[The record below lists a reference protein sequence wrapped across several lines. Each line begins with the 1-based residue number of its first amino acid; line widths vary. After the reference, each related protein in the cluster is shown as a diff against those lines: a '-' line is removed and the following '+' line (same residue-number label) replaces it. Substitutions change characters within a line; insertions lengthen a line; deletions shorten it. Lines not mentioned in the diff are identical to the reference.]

1 MFKLFRYLKPKIWLI
16 LIVFL
21 LIGAQSYTQ
30 LMLPDYMGD
39 ITSIAT
45 GQTLV
50 PDVTAA
56 IWDVG
61 IKMIIISL
69 ITIAIA
75 FATSLSVSYIGAYF
89 GKKVRSEVFKKVLS
103 FSLGD
108 YDRIGT
114 ASLMTR
120 TTNDI
125 EQVQMVIVMGLRI
138 MVMSPVI
145 LVVAIVRVLTT
156 DARLALILAFSIP
169 VIILTIIIL
178 FSIAMPLFKKIQTA
192 TDNVTK
198 VMRESLTGVRVVRA
212 FNQEDRE
219 RKRFSKVND
228 FLTKLTTKVGR
239 TMSFANPIITIF
251 FDLTYFAIFFYGFAM
266 IDGSAEMYNLEAI
279 LETSQYAMHIM
290 MAFLMFSM
298 LLIMFP
304 RATVSAKRINQVL
317 DIPVVIKDP
326 AEPLQAQQDRRGYVQ
341 FKDVTFTFPD
351 SQLPTLQN
359 ISFEAQP
366 GQVTAIIGST
376 GSGKS
381 SIINLIP
388 RFYDVTQGQVLVDGV
403 DVRDYTQKDLR
414 DKIGFVPQQALL
426 FSGTIRDNLVYG
438 RPNGTDEEVAA
449 ALDVAQAARFVA
461 KKEEGVNALVSQG
474 GKNFSGGQK
483 QRLAIARALV
493 KKPEIYVFD
502 DSFSALDFKT
512 DIRLRTALK
521 SYTKGSSV
529 IIVAQRVSSIL
540 DADNII
546 VLNEGKIVGQGKHQ
560 QLLKDCQVYQEI
572 VFSQMDASEI
582 KRTLEIKKQALLVEG
597 GDE

>member
-1 MFKLFRYLKPKIWLI
+1 MLKLFRYLKPKIWLI

-45 GQTLV
+45 GQTPV

-125 EQVQMVIVMGLRI
+125 EQVQNVIVMGLRI

-178 FSIAMPLFKKIQTA
+178 FSIAMPLFKKIQTS

-212 FNQEDRE
+212 FNQEERE
-219 RKRFSKVND
+219 RTRFSKVNEA
-228 FLTKLTTKVGR
+228 LTKLITKVGR

-251 FDLTYFAIFFYGFAM
+251 FDLTYFGIFFYGFAM

-304 RATVSAKRINQVL
+304 RASVSAKR
-317 DIPVVIKDP
+317 
-326 AEPLQAQQDRRGYVQ
+326 
-341 FKDVTFTFPD
+341 
-351 SQLPTLQN
+351 
-359 ISFEAQP
+359 
-366 GQVTAIIGST
+366 
-376 GSGKS
+376 
-381 SIINLIP
+381 
-388 RFYDVTQGQVLVDGV
+388 
-403 DVRDYTQKDLR
+403 
-414 DKIGFVPQQALL
+414 
-426 FSGTIRDNLVYG
+426 
-438 RPNGTDEEVAA
+438 
-449 ALDVAQAARFVA
+449 
-461 KKEEGVNALVSQG
+461 
-474 GKNFSGGQK
+474 
-483 QRLAIARALV
+483 
-493 KKPEIYVFD
+493 
-502 DSFSALDFKT
+502 
-512 DIRLRTALK
+512 
-521 SYTKGSSV
+521 
-529 IIVAQRVSSIL
+529 
-540 DADNII
+540 
-546 VLNEGKIVGQGKHQ
+546 
-560 QLLKDCQVYQEI
+560 
-572 VFSQMDASEI
+572 
-582 KRTLEIKKQALLVEG
+582 
-597 GDE
+597 

>member
-1 MFKLFRYLKPKIWLI
+1 MLKLFRYLKPKIWLI

-45 GQTLV
+45 GQTPV

-125 EQVQMVIVMGLRI
+125 EQVQNVIVMGLRI

-178 FSIAMPLFKKIQTA
+178 FSIAMPLFKKIQTS

-212 FNQEDRE
+212 FNQEERE
-219 RKRFSKVND
+219 RTRFSKVNEA
-228 FLTKLTTKVGR
+228 LTKLITKVGR

-251 FDLTYFAIFFYGFAM
+251 FDLTYFGIFFYGFAM

-304 RATVSAKRINQVL
+304 RASVSAKRINQVL
-317 DIPVVIKDP
+317 DVPVVIKDP
-326 AEPLQAQQDRRGYVQ
+326 ENPAKADESQRGHVQ

-351 SQLPTLQN
+351 SQMPTLQN
-359 ISFEAQP
+359 ISFEAKP

-388 RFYDVTQGQVLVDGV
+388 RFYDVSVGQVLVDGV
-403 DVRDYTQKDLR
+403 DVRDYNQEDLR

-426 FSGTIRDNLVYG
+426 FSGTIRDNLLYG
-438 RPNGTDEEVAA
+438 RPNGTDEEIAA

-521 SYTKGSSV
+521 QYTKGSSV
-529 IIVAQRVSSIL
+529 IIVAQRVSSIM
-540 DADNII
+540 DADNIV
-546 VLNEGKIVGQGKHQ
+546 VLNDGKIVGQGKHQ
-560 QLLKDCQVYQEI
+560 DLLKNCRVYQEI

-582 KRTLEIKKQALLVEG
+582 KRTLEIKKQALLTEG

>member
-45 GQTLV
+45 GQTPV

-414 DKIGFVPQQALL
+414 DKIGFVQQQALL

-438 RPNGTDEEVAA
+438 RPNGTNEEVAA

>member
-1 MFKLFRYLKPKIWLI
+1 MLKLFRYLKPKIWLI

-45 GQTLV
+45 GQTPV

-125 EQVQMVIVMGLRI
+125 EQVQNVIVMGLRI

-178 FSIAMPLFKKIQTA
+178 FSIAMPLFKKIQTS

-212 FNQEDRE
+212 FNQEERE
-219 RKRFSKVND
+219 RTRFSKVNEA
-228 FLTKLTTKVGR
+228 LTKLITKVGR

-251 FDLTYFAIFFYGFAM
+251 FDLTYFGIFFYGFAM

-304 RATVSAKRINQVL
+304 RASVSAKRINQVL
-317 DIPVVIKDP
+317 DVPVVIKDP
-326 AEPLQAQQDRRGYVQ
+326 ENPAKADESQRGHVQ

-351 SQLPTLQN
+351 SQMPTLQN
-359 ISFEAQP
+359 ISFEAKP

-388 RFYDVTQGQVLVDGV
+388 RFYDVSVGQVLVDGV
-403 DVRDYTQKDLR
+403 DVRDYNQEDLR

-426 FSGTIRDNLVYG
+426 FSGTIRDNLLYG
-438 RPNGTDEEVAA
+438 RPNGTDEEIAA

-521 SYTKGSSV
+521 QYTKGSSV
-529 IIVAQRVSSIL
+529 IIVAQRVSSIM
-540 DADNII
+540 DADNIV
-546 VLNEGKIVGQGKHQ
+546 VLNDGKIVGQGKHQ
-560 QLLKDCQVYQEI
+560 DLLKNCQVYQEI

-582 KRTLEIKKQALLVEG
+582 KRTLEIKKQALLTEG

>member
-1 MFKLFRYLKPKIWLI
+1 MFKLFRFLKPKIWLI
-16 LIVFL
+16 VIVFI
-21 LIGAQSYTQ
+21 LIGAQAYTQ

-45 GQTLV
+45 GQTIV
-50 PDVTAA
+50 ADKVAA
-56 IWDVG
+56 IWEVG
-61 IKMIIISL
+61 IKMIIIAI
-69 ITIAIA
+69 ITIIIA
-75 FATSLSVSYIGAYF
+75 FATSLAVSYIGAFF
-89 GKKVRSEVFKKVLS
+89 GKKVRAEVFKKVLS

-120 TTNDI
+120 TTNDV
-125 EQVQMVIVMGLRI
+125 EQVQMIVTMGLRTI
-138 MVMSPVI
+138 VMSPVI
-145 LVVAIVRVLTT
+145 LIVAIVRVLTT

-169 VIILTIIIL
+169 VIILTIVIL
-178 FSIAMPLFKKIQTA
+178 FSIAMPLFKKIQEA
-192 TDNVTK
+192 IDDVTK
-198 VMRESLTGVRVVRA
+198 VLRASLTGVRVVRA
-212 FNQEDRE
+212 FNQENRE
-219 RKRFSKVND
+219 RTRFSKVNEK
-228 FLTKLTTKVGR
+228 LTKMITKVGR
-239 TMSFANPIITIF
+239 TMSFANPIISIF
-251 FDLTYFAIFFYGFAM
+251 FDLTYFAIFLFGFAM
-266 IDGSAEMYNLEAI
+266 IDGSSDMYNLEHI

-304 RATVSAKRINQVL
+304 RASVSAKRINQVL
-317 DIPVVIKDP
+317 DTPVVVKNP
-326 AEPLQAQQDRRGYVQ
+326 ENPREALCGQCGHVQ
-341 FKDVTFTFPD
+341 FEDVTFTFPD
-351 SQLPTLQN
+351 SELPTLQN
-359 ISFEAQP
+359 ISFEAKP

-388 RFYDVTQGQVLVDGV
+388 RFYDVSKGKVLVDGV
-403 DVRDYTQKDLR
+403 DVREYTQENLR

-426 FSGTIRDNLVYG
+426 FSGTIKDNLLYG
-438 RPNGTDEEVAA
+438 KPDGTEEDINV
-449 ALDVAQAARFVA
+449 ALDIAQAARFVS
-461 KKEEGVNALVSQG
+461 KKEDGINALVSQG

-483 QRLAIARALV
+483 QRLAIARALI

-521 SYTKGSSV
+521 QYTKKSSV
-529 IIVAQRVSSIL
+529 IIVAQRVSSIM

-546 VLNEGKIVGQGKHQ
+546 VLNEGRIVGQGKHQ
-560 QLLKDCQVYQEI
+560 DLLKNCQVYQEI

-582 KRTLEIKKQALLVEG
+582 KRTLELKQQVLLAEG